1 MGKLEAVCTSVHKLC
16 AGLFVCFSVCV
27 NIWPLFSDWK
37 DTLMLVSHHN
47 HRLHVNTTTAYV
59 LGFSLITLL
68 QFSSQLSRHI
78 DFNCFTHLSISKECN
93 RLVSSQACCWLS
105 LLSPFF
111 CPHTQINRKQSL
123 LSNEVG
129 IPLCGVQED
138 IKGKLSL
145 CYHQLLLSWSSFY
158 CLLSADLL

>member
-1 MGKLEAVCTSVHKLC
+1 MHICTQIVCGRVC
-16 AGLFVCFSVCV
+16 LFFSVCEHLA
-27 NIWPLFSDWK
+27 IILGLKRHLDAWL
-37 DTLMLVSHHN
+37 SHHR
-47 HRLHVNTTTAYV
+47 HRLHVNTTAYV

-68 QFSSQLSRHI
+68 QFSSQPSRRV

-158 CLLSADLL
+158 CLLSANLL